1 VFDYAVMSGGT
12 VVPQHLWSPLG
23 QDDWRRYVEQA
34 DFHMPVFF
42 INANGALGV
51 PLVNAAAGQM
61 SLRGADQPAPLGDKT
76 TTKILIGWP
85 GYRPSTTQVQLR
97 DQTPARSPITLERLV
112 KHVASRVRQVLIVS
126 FYPGQRQCAR
136 KLNRTSGMRARSCP
150 GQTTTQ
156 MGCGTWQYHLQ

>member
-1 VFDYAVMSGGT
+1 MSGGT

-76 TTKILIGWP
+76 TTKILIGVRAP
-85 GYRPSTTQVQLR
+85 FFIHASFADRLCRSGRAIAPLRP
-97 DQTPARSPITLERLV
+97 RS
-112 KHVASRVRQVLIVS
+112 S
-126 FYPGQRQCAR
+126 
-136 KLNRTSGMRARSCP
+136 
-150 GQTTTQ
+150 
-156 MGCGTWQYHLQ
+156 